1 MAEMTVWG
9 RPFLVVRLKMYM
21 KVISLNIPNLKTV
34 LSTLNQGRGY
44 APNNLKNK
52 NRWKIK

>member
-1 MAEMTVWG
+1 
-9 RPFLVVRLKMYM
+9 M